1 MKRKIIIAGVLS
13 VVLLFEMLGATSV
26 VPKTTDIQKVFTTAT
41 EDGIVGKDADASVS
55 SNYYVEPPTN
65 TNYLSVASGNIDD
78 EGELKT
84 SELATIDENGNIGT
98 AFPTSFNSA
107 SSETDYYIET
117 VAQLKAFQVTSV
129 SNTFEGITIHLA
141 DNVDWDGTDFAGIG
155 SATTPFKGTF
165 NGHGYAITKLS
176 STTNGLFV
184 AVEGATIKNL
194 AIGSAKVV
202 LTEATSNIGILI
214 GEANSAT
221 VENVIIAGSK
231 ITAGAVQTSAVA
243 GIIGKAS
250 GEVSIT
256 QSNVKRLTIKT
267 AGATSAVAGFVGQSD
282 AMVTVCDSDIANSYI
297 KDIYKSSSKQ
307 VSSFGGVLGDITSKA
322 TVENVNAVA
331 VNISTTSLAQG
342 LGGIVGTISGTESSK
357 FEECKVF
364 AGRISATSNQNS
376 ALSGLAGKV
385 ESPSVFKKCAVEKSI
400 VAAKNNSQYIGG
412 IAGYLSE
419 TAKVSDCYV
428 QGFQCADSTSTI
440 YLGGLVGYVTY
451 ITEEPSTISSCYVKD
466 ANLKGKSY
474 LGNIIGMC
482 ETEYSSYSALW
493 HLNSTI
499 SLGQGGTLYS
509 GNGEI
514 KGTEESFAKGE
525 AAWSLNTANGTKES
539 SGMWSQGLTV
549 PIYDTVMTLPTVKV
563 SFVQPSGTIY
573 RYTDATGNI
582 VLPEEV
588 DQDYSWPTETYFVV
602 DSVVNARFSGI
613 IGTIFPVPMNSKPVK
628 TEYTIKTKEQLESF
642 QQASFEYDFTGIT
655 IHVLAD
661 IDWGG
666 ENGGDWQGIGLD
678 KTLPFTGTFD
688 GHGYAIKNL
697 YSKTSGLF
705 YIAGS
710 TENPVTIKDFTLA
723 NAKVSGSTG
732 MAIVVSQINGNPQS
746 TSDGGSADNAP
757 NLISD
762 VHVVGSEGSFSGDN
776 CGIFIGKGVNN
787 ADAVTM
793 ESCTVTNTTLSCSA
807 NKSTNVKNWG
817 LLIGNDHGNGLTRI
831 KDCVIENSHI
841 VSSKCNFTNA
851 GLAVGL
857 ITGGTKIQGCQV
869 RSSSI
874 TSGRSAEKLTEEI
887 GGLVGR
893 IQSTVGEISDCTMQ
907 DVQITT
913 NGLSSGLG
921 LVIGQANGGV
931 VKNCIVNGG
940 SINTNYNAT
949 DTQASHFGGIIG
961 RIAVSPTRVLNC
973 ESNGVSIQNASRAH
987 SIGGL
992 IGSVEESSPESI
1004 IAKCSIT
1011 NFVLNNTYTSNT
1023 QYIYHVGGA
1032 LGRTM
1037 AKAHITDVSVEN
1049 ASIVTDAMVM
1059 SMGGFVGYI
1068 SGDYPSVLTDCSVKN
1083 SNIKQTAINDSYK
1096 CLHIGGLAGDVDT
1109 ASKFAGCS
1117 VTNTDIVMQG
1127 RTYYYGGLIGS
1138 TYSTGFGE
1146 KNRESSITV
1155 KNCYVKDCDL
1165 TTKQYRNC
1173 NQYGGLVGWLTEG
1186 STVKNCYISGITN
1199 TVNTK
1204 CKKIGG
1210 LVGYISNVGTKEAT
1224 TIKSCYVEN
1233 CDFRANQEASGMIG
1247 ASEASNTVFEDL
1259 YYYNCVLTGTTDSAV
1274 AGTEITEN
1282 AELTD
1287 GTVMTQLNN
1296 ASLGKTKNWKQG
1308 NSSPILNS
1316 DCNGTTEV
1324 KMLCYNIFYLAQND
1338 TYPIEN
1344 RRDKVLSYLKK
1355 YMDQGVEIM
1364 ALQEVQANTWYSHL
1378 SEFVKQEG
1386 WTWTGYGRYGG
1397 TFGGY
1402 AVGATD
1408 AGDAFNLIIYNPEKY
1423 IKVDEGHFWAS
1434 DTPEV
1439 KSAFYSLAYNYRVIN
1454 WVKLRDRETGE
1465 DFIFADAHLE
1475 ETRSGT
1481 QTNQWGYTLNASTS
1495 NECRVKQAQL
1505 ISDQLAKQAV
1515 GGVPI
1520 IQAGDYNAATDTDPY
1535 NKILETGY
1543 QCVRN
1548 FSQVADT
1555 HGGYNAW
1562 IRDIEK
1568 FAKGDHVFTSPLCT
1582 SDMYD
1587 VRAEDD
1593 IDEETGYRI
1602 SDHCAIYTTI
1612 QY

>member
-1 MKRKIIIAGVLS
+1 MKKRIFLASLLTAVLIVEAWGGQKLLPKETKNIQEIGVATAED
-13 VVLLFEMLGATSV
+13 VVIEEDDELF
-26 VPKTTDIQKVFTTAT
+26 
-41 EDGIVGKDADASVS
+41 VS
-55 SNYYVEPPTN
+55 ENYFVEPLTD
-65 TNYLSVASGNIDD
+65 TNYLSVASGNI
-78 EGELKT
+78 EELKI
-84 SELATIDENGNIGT
+84 SVLAAVNESGNIGIV
-98 AFPTSFNSA
+98 FPEIFDSA
-107 SSETDYYIET
+107 LAETDYYIET
-117 VAQLKAFQVTSV
+117 VEQLKYFQTASK

-141 DNVDWDGTDFAGIG
+141 ADIDWDGTDFAGIG
-155 SATTPFKGTF
+155 STATPFKGIF

-176 STTNGLFV
+176 STTNGLFAV
-184 AVEGATIKNL
+184 VEGATIKNL

-202 LTEATSNIGILI
+202 LAEETSNIGILI
-214 GEANSAT
+214 GEAKGTT
-221 VENVIIAGSK
+221 VENIVIAGSK
-231 ITAGAVQTSAVA
+231 ITSGAVKVSAIGGV
-243 GIIGKAS
+243 IGKAS
-250 GEVSIT
+250 GEISIT
-256 QSNVKRLTIKT
+256 QSDVKRLTIKT
-267 AGATSAVAGFVGQSD
+267 AGLTNAVGGFVGQAD
-282 AMVTVCDSDIANSYI
+282 AKVAISDSDIANSYI
-297 KDIYKSSSKQ
+297 KDVYKNARKQ
-307 VSSFGGVLGDITSKA
+307 VSSFGGVIGDITAKA

-331 VNISTTSLAQG
+331 VNISATSLAQG
-342 LGGIVGTISGTESSK
+342 LGGIVGTISGTEGSK
-357 FEECKVF
+357 FKECKVSV
-364 AGRISATSNQNS
+364 GRISATSNQNDS
-376 ALSGLAGKV
+376 LSGLAGKV
-385 ESPSVFKKCAVEKSI
+385 ESASVFQKCAVENST
-400 VAAKNNSQYIGG
+400 VVAKNNSQYVGG

-419 TAKVSDCYV
+419 TAKISDSYV
-428 QGFQCADSTSTI
+428 QGFRCADSTDTM

-466 ANLKGKSY
+466 ANLSGKSY

-482 ETEYSSYSALW
+482 ETEYSAFSSLW
-493 HLNSTI
+493 YLNSTI
-499 SLGQGGTLYS
+499 TLGRGGTLYS

-514 KGTEESFAKGE
+514 KGTEDAFTKGE

-539 SGMWSQGLTV
+539 SGMWTQGLNV
-549 PIYDTVMTLPTVKV
+549 PTYDTETTLPTVRV

-573 RYTDATGNI
+573 RYTNAMGN
-582 VLPEEV
+582 VALPEEV
-588 DQDYSWPTETYFVV
+588 DQDYAWPTETYFVI
-602 DSVVNARFSGI
+602 DSVVNAKFSGI
-613 IGTIFPVPMNSKPVK
+613 LGTIFPVPMNSKPTK
-628 TEYTIKTKEQLESF
+628 KEYTIKTKEQLESF
-642 QQASFEYDFTGIT
+642 QQASFDYDFTGIT

-678 KTLPFTGTFD
+678 ETLPFTGTFD
-688 GHGYAIKNL
+688 GHGYTIKNL

-705 YIAGS
+705 YVAGS
-710 TENPVTIKDFTLA
+710 TASPVTIKDFTLE
-723 NAKVSGSTG
+723 NAKVSGGAG

-746 TSDGGSADNAP
+746 TEDGGSAENAP
-757 NLISD
+757 NLIED
-762 VHVVGSEGSFSGDN
+762 VHVVSSEGKFSGDN
-776 CGIFIGKGVNN
+776 CGIFVGRGVNN
-787 ADAVTM
+787 ADAVAM
-793 ESCTVTNTTLSCSA
+793 ESCSVKNTTLTCTA

-817 LLIGNDHGNGLTRI
+817 ILIGNDHGNGLTKI
-831 KDCVIENSHI
+831 NECIIENSHI

-857 ITGGTKIQGCQV
+857 ITGGTNIQGCQV
-869 RSSSI
+869 ISSSI
-874 TSGRSAEKLTEEI
+874 TSGCSSETLTEEI

-931 VKNCIVNGG
+931 VNGCVVNGG
-940 SINTNYNAT
+940 SIHTNYNAT

-961 RIAVSPTRVLNC
+961 RIAVSPVRVLNC
-973 ESNGVSIQNASRAH
+973 ETNGVLIQNASRAH

-992 IGSVEESSPESI
+992 IGSVEESSAESV
-1004 IAKCSIT
+1004 IAKCSVT

-1023 QYIYHVGGA
+1023 QYIYHIGGA

-1049 ASIVTDAMVM
+1049 ANITTDAMVM
-1059 SMGGFVGYI
+1059 SMGGFIGYI

-1096 CLHIGGLAGDVDT
+1096 CLHVGGLAGDVDT

-1165 TTKQYRNC
+1165 TTKQSRNC
-1173 NQYGGLVGWLTEG
+1173 NQYGGLIGWLTEG
-1186 STVKNCYISGITN
+1186 STIQNCYVSGITN

-1210 LVGYISNVGTKEAT
+1210 LVGYISNVGATEPT

-1247 ASEASNTVFEDL
+1247 TSDASNTVFEDL

-1274 AGTEITEN
+1274 AGTEITTS

-1296 ASLGKTKNWKQG
+1296 ASLGTIKNWKQG
-1308 NSSPILNS
+1308 NSSPILNP

-1324 KMLCYNIFYLAQND
+1324 KMLCYNIYYLAQD
-1338 TYPIEN
+1338 EAHPIEN
-1344 RRDKVLSYLKK
+1344 RRTKVLNYMKK
-1355 YMDQGVEIM
+1355 YIDQGVDIM

-1386 WTWTGYGRYGG
+1386 WTWTGYGRFGG
-1397 TFGGY
+1397 TFEGY
-1402 AVGATD
+1402 AVGATS
-1408 AGDAFNLIIYNPEKY
+1408 ASDAFNLIIYNPEKY

-1505 ISDQLAKQAV
+1505 ISDQLAKQAT
-1515 GGVPI
+1515 GGIPI
-1520 IQAGDYNAATDTDPY
+1520 IQAGDYNAATGTDPY

-1562 IRDIEK
+1562 TRQIEK

-1582 SDMYD
+1582 SNIYD

-1593 IDEETGYRI
+1593 IDVETGYRI
-1602 SDHCAIYTTI
+1602 SDHCAIYTI
-1612 QY
+1612 IYY